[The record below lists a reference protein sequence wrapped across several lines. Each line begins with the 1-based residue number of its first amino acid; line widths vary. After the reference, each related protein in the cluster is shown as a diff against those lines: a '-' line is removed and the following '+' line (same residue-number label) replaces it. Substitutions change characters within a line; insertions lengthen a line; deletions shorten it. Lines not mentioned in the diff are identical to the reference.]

1 MTGLWIALGIVG
13 TLIAF
18 LVIMGRRFAKQL
30 ARGAR
35 MWESVAT
42 ELGLSLQPITG
53 KPGRMRG
60 DLDGFRIEV
69 DIAYHT
75 SGLPTKQRAQSY
87 TRVRVF
93 HRATLDTAECELALE
108 QAAPEIGDASSGA
121 YAVRVEPD
129 CVVWLRRG
137 MLFERPLLL
146 NAIRSTLAVAR
157 AIDARRARRS

>member
-1 MTGLWIALGIVG
+1 MTGLWVALGIVG
-13 TLIAF
+13 TFIAF
-18 LVIMGRRFAKQL
+18 LVVMGRRFTKQL
-30 ARGAR
+30 AHGAL

-53 KPGRMRG
+53 KPGRIRG

-69 DIAYHT
+69 DIASHT
-75 SGLPTKQRAQSY
+75 SGMPTKQRAQSY

-93 HRATLDTAECELALE
+93 HRAALDAKECELALE
-108 QAAPEIGDASSGA
+108 QAAPEIGDASGDA

-129 CVVWLRRG
+129 SVVWLRRRIV
-137 MLFERPLLL
+137 FERPLLL
-146 NAIRSTLAVAR
+146 DAIRSTLAVAR